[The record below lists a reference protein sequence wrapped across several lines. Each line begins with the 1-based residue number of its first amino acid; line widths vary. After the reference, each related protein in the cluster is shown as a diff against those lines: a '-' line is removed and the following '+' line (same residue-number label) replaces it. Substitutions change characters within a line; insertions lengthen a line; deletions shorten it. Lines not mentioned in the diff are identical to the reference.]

1 MVSPQ
6 YAGVN
11 MQEKTTSTRWFFLFY
26 LNNMLNPFVLF
37 RSNVPVFPGV
47 MLVQAI
53 QQYHRAS
60 R

>member
-1 MVSPQ
+1 MSNQ
-6 YAGVN
+6 T
-11 MQEKTTSTRWFFLFY
+11 KTALWAAPVFIYVACIAFKI
-26 LNNMLNPFVLF
+26 PFVLF